1 MAVGV
6 IITTTVV
13 FALLLAAADRFA
25 RGSRTLQDIGF
36 KDAII
41 VGLAQAVALI
51 PGTSRSGA
59 TITAGLFLGLNRES
73 ASKFSFFMAIP
84 ITAAAALVKLLT
96 IASES
101 IAVDWLGFL
110 VGGIVSFLTA
120 ITAIHFFL
128 KWLNAFGMWP
138 YVIYRLV
145 LAVVLY
151 FLFF

>member
-1 MAVGV
+1 
-6 IITTTVV
+6 
-13 FALLLAAADRFA
+13 
-25 RGSRTLQDIGF
+25 
-36 KDAII
+36 
-41 VGLAQAVALI
+41 
-51 PGTSRSGA
+51 
-59 TITAGLFLGLNRES
+59 
-73 ASKFSFFMAIP
+73 MAIP

-110 VGGIVSFLTA
+110 VGGVVSFLTA

-151 FLFF
+151 LLFF